1 MILALDTATPFLVL
15 GLLGEGVAL
24 ERVEEVGRAHAERL
38 AGAVAHAFA
47 QAERPVGAREVVV
60 GVGPGSYTGLRV
72 GASYA
77 LGLGRALGAR
87 VTGVSTLE
95 AIAGRGDGRVAASLD
110 ARKGQVY
117 GGVFRVEGGVV
128 QEVLLPEDKYPLEAF
143 EGHARGAAWLRD
155 VPPGGLALARLVR
168 ERGLDPTALRYL

>member
-15 GLLGEGVAL
+15 GLLGEGVEL
-24 ERVEEVGRAHAERL
+24 ERAEEVGRGHAERL
-38 AGAVAHAFA
+38 AGAVSELFEEAG
-47 QAERPVGAREVVV
+47 RPLEADEVVV

-95 AIAGRGDGRVAASLD
+95 GVAAQQDGLIAASLD

-117 GGVFRVEGGVV
+117 GGIFQVEGGLVREV
-128 QEVLLPEDKYPLEAF
+128 QLPEDKYPLEVF
-143 EGHARGAAWLRD
+143 EAHAAGLPWRRD
-155 VPPGGLALARLVR
+155 QPPGGLALARLVAT
-168 ERGLDPTALRYL
+168 RGRPPEALRYL